1 MDNFSKSFQCV
12 AVLGNAINPL
22 ILLFSFWPH
31 FQNIFDKNAVLM
43 KGGIDG
49 AVGGAEG
56 GAEAIEGGGIVQV
69 LGACGGEA
77 DGEDVAQE

>member
-1 MDNFSKSFQCV
+1 MCDSIGECNKPPDISV
-12 AVLGNAINPL
+12 L
-22 ILLFSFWPH
+22 ILPH

-56 GAEAIEGGGIVQV
+56 GADVIEGASIVQV